1 MEASRHRR
9 QGQGVNHAALPLKKK
24 PALNSNLSP
33 ESPYGRLGNIK
44 QKQQNKMTWILP
56 NQLRTLAYAPGMAES
71 TLDSN
76 VASRILEQSVLVKS
90 KRSRASYF
98 LREWRRDNLMRLRS
112 GVISSHS
119 LGKVFEEK
127 WTSSLEATLASHSQT
142 RESDLEKMTH
152 GISGHT
158 SQMEFP
164 ECSQQ
169 FASLKT
175 SRGIYRWDSTLCFS
189 SFRDLVTAAR
199 SDYSARMKSVRRNK
213 ENESLSL
220 ECGTESASESSI
232 KTWLRGKS
240 GQREGV
246 CANSTGSHQ
255 GHSIRMNWA
264 TPSTRGTQGP
274 RGVAAQK
281 RKGNPQDTLPN
292 QLGPRVNP
300 RWIETLMGLPIGW
313 VMPNCVHPFNPAA
326 MNSECSETELSQPV
340 QQGLF

>member
-1 MEASRHRR
+1 
-9 QGQGVNHAALPLKKK
+9 
-24 PALNSNLSP
+24 
-33 ESPYGRLGNIK
+33 
-44 QKQQNKMTWILP
+44 
-56 NQLRTLAYAPGMAES
+56 
-71 TLDSN
+71 
-76 VASRILEQSVLVKS
+76 
-90 KRSRASYF
+90 
-98 LREWRRDNLMRLRS
+98 MRLRS

-127 WTSSLEATLASHSQT
+127 WTYSLPVTLASHSQT
-142 RESDLEKMTH
+142 RESDLEKTIH

-169 FASLKT
+169 PASLKT

-189 SFRDLVTAAR
+189 SFQDLITAAR
-199 SDYSARMKSVRRNK
+199 SDYSARMKLVRRSK
-213 ENESLSL
+213 GNESSSL
-220 ECGTESASESSI
+220 GCGMESASGRSI
-232 KTWLRGKS
+232 KTWLHGKS
-240 GQREGV
+240 GQQAEV
-246 CANSTGSHQ
+246 CANSTGSRQ
-255 GHSIRMNWA
+255 GHSIGMNWA
-264 TPSTRGTQGP
+264 TPSTRDTQGP

-313 VMPNCVHPFNPAA
+313 VMPNCVNPFNPAA
-326 MNSECSETELSQPV
+326 MNSECLEMGLSQPV